1 MYFRSYQQH
10 SSLAELSQEPR
21 YSHAEGQLAALGW
34 RLVGEYTVW
43 QCHSSGKALF
53 NPKSEGRIAPPL
65 GLSPHHLPPPWGKVT
80 CFPVEWATPIAILN
94 AGYRISISPQ
104 PFITFTLEVLYDHF

>member
-53 NPKSEGRIAPPL
+53 N
-65 GLSPHHLPPPWGKVT
+65 LSQKGELLLPSAFHPTIFLLFGEK
-80 CFPVEWATPIAILN
+80 
-94 AGYRISISPQ
+94 
-104 PFITFTLEVLYDHF
+104 